1 MKNLEK
7 DKKVSILNEMRRC
20 VMAAYWI
27 EQAKPE
33 DLASILRIYARARA
47 FMAESGNPT
56 QWKDGYPDRELLAQD
71 IRKEKL
77 YVVKNG
83 DRICGVFFFHIG
95 EDPTYGYMENGA
107 WRSNDPYGTIHR
119 IASDGSG
126 GIFPACLEFCRSKIG
141 HIRIDTHHD
150 NKPMQ
155 HVVEKHGFSRRGII
169 YVQDGSPRIAY
180 DLI

>member
-1 MKNLEK
+1 MADLWIQQASIQ
-7 DKKVSILNEMRRC
+7 DMDSILG
-20 VMAAYWI
+20 
-27 EQAKPE
+27 
-33 DLASILRIYARARA
+33 IYARARD
-47 FMAESGNPT
+47 FMAASGNPN
-56 QWKDGYPDRELLAQD
+56 QWKDGYPGRELLTGD
-71 IRKEKL
+71 IRKEEL
-77 YVVKNG
+77 YVVKDG
-83 DRICGVFFFHIG
+83 ERICGVFFFHIG
-95 EDPTYGYMENGA
+95 EDPTYGYMENGG

-126 GIFPACLEFCRSKIG
+126 GIFPACLNFCRNKIG

-155 HVVEKHGFSRRGII
+155 HVVEKYGFSRRGII

>member
-1 MKNLEK
+1 MVDYWVQKAKIE
-7 DKKVSILNEMRRC
+7 D
-20 VMAAYWI
+20 MAG
-27 EQAKPE
+27 
-33 DLASILRIYARARA
+33 ILRIYARARD
-47 FMAESGNPT
+47 FMAASGNPT
-56 QWKDGYPDRELLAQD
+56 QWKDGYPDRELLTGD
-71 IRKEKL
+71 IRNGEL
-77 YVVKNG
+77 YVVMDG
-83 DRICGVFFFHIG
+83 EIICGVFFFHIG
-95 EDPTYGYMENGA
+95 EDPTYGYLENGT
-107 WRSNDPYGTIHR
+107 WRSGDPYGTIHR

-126 GIFPACLEFCRSKIG
+126 GIFPACLQFCRKKIR

>member
-1 MKNLEK
+1 MTDYLIRQAAAE
-7 DKKVSILNEMRRC
+7 DMDSILC
-20 VMAAYWI
+20 
-27 EQAKPE
+27 
-33 DLASILRIYARARA
+33 IYARARD
-47 FMAESGNPT
+47 FMTASGNPT
-56 QWKDGYPDRELLAQD
+56 QWKDGYPGRELLTED
-71 IRKEKL
+71 IRKGEL
-77 YVVKNG
+77 YVVENKE
-83 DRICGVFFFHIG
+83 RICGVFFFHIG
-95 EDPTYGYMENGA
+95 EDPTYGYMENGT

-126 GIFPACLEFCRSKIG
+126 GIFPVCLEFCRSKIH

>member
-7 DKKVSILNEMRRC
+7 HKKVSILKQNRRC
-20 VMAAYWI
+20 IMTDYRIRQAAT
-27 EQAKPE
+27 E
-33 DLASILRIYARARA
+33 DMDSILCIYARARD
-47 FMAESGNPT
+47 FMTASGNPT
-56 QWKDGYPDRELLAQD
+56 QWKDGYPGQELLTED
-71 IRKEKL
+71 IRKGEL
-77 YVVKNG
+77 YVVENKE
-83 DRICGVFFFHIG
+83 RICGVFFFHIG
-95 EDPTYGYMENGA
+95 EDPTYGYMENGT

-126 GIFPACLEFCRSKIG
+126 GIFPVCLEFCRSKIH

-150 NKPMQ
+150 NKSMR

-169 YVQDGSPRIAY
+169 YVQDGSLRIAY